1 MKQISLALFM
11 LCIVQFSCTKDDTFI
26 KQENSASIQNSG
38 FTTQNIGKAANRT
51 HSSVFNAI
59 TGDVVGDA
67 TLVRS
72 PNGLSFNFSAND
84 LMKGYTYTIWL
95 VIWNSPGECTTPN
108 QCGEADLGNAQVQVE
123 IMYGTGHVVGK
134 SGVGHFGGHLKVG
147 DVSGSANDL
156 FGLPS
161 PGGLLDPM
169 AAEVHIV
176 LRNHGPAIQGEVN
189 EQIGSYVGGCDDPFA
204 FPPFSQI
211 PDEEGECGDTHAA
224 IFAPPAG

>member
-1 MKQISLALFM
+1 MKHISLALFM
-11 LCIVQFSCTKDDTFI
+11 ACIIQFSCTKDDTFI
-26 KQENSASIQNSG
+26 KQEKSVSVQNSG
-38 FTTQNIGKAANRT
+38 FTTQNISKAANRT
-51 HSSVFNAI
+51 HASVVNFAN
-59 TGDVVGDA
+59 GGQVVGDA

-72 PNGLSFNFSAND
+72 PKGLSFDFSAND
-84 LMKGYTYTIWL
+84 LTEGYTYTIWF
-95 VIWNSPGECTTPN
+95 VIWNSPGECTIPN
-108 QCGEADLGNAQVQVE
+108 QCGEGDLGNAQVQVE

-189 EQIGSYVGGCDDPFA
+189 EQIGSYVGGCDNS
-204 FPPFSQI
+204 FPPFTQI
-211 PDEEGECGDTHAA
+211 PDEVGECGDTHAA